1 MNTRKKFILMILLLI
16 SCPIGII
23 AQTSYYYY
31 KGKQIPLTLNE
42 NKVCVSIPKDK
53 GDVRKELLKDI
64 QVLDTIRDDIFDI
77 SIIQK
82 SDFKQ
87 LSVSTSW
94 KKEAKSVLLFPS
106 YRTKEGKEVF
116 LTPYLSVRLKREE
129 DIDLLMSYT
138 EKFGLRIVKNDSL
151 MPLWYIL
158 SISFKTGMNT
168 LEVANALWESGKFAA
183 SEPDLS
189 FKKIL
194 YCANDPEFN

>member
-1 MNTRKKFILMILLLI
+1 MNINAQFVVDTLGQVGIGTETPKSLLSIGSNGSGDNAITCDFSGKKK
-16 SCPIGII
+16 GIHI
-23 AQTSYYYY
+23 VSPTSYYYY
-31 KGKQIPLTLNE
+31 KGKQIPQTLNE

-116 LTPYLSVRLKREE
+116 
-129 DIDLLMSYT
+129 
-138 EKFGLRIVKNDSL
+138 
-151 MPLWYIL
+151 
-158 SISFKTGMNT
+158 
-168 LEVANALWESGKFAA
+168 
-183 SEPDLS
+183 
-189 FKKIL
+189 
-194 YCANDPEFN
+194 